1 VRKPDRS
8 LAALVTLS
16 AAFAAAVVAAASEQQ
31 QTPPTFRGGTETVA
45 IYATALDRGGQ
56 AITDLERAE
65 FEVYDDGRRQPLT
78 VFVKGLQP
86 ITAVVL
92 VDTSAS
98 MAPNLDSAR
107 TAAEQFVI
115 RMFPGDSARVGSF
128 SDRVNISPTFTSDRD
143 VLLTALREGLHIGN
157 PTMLWD
163 AIDQTMTSLTP
174 LGGRRVILVLTDGY
188 DTLSQTTGDAVFSRA
203 QADELMVYVVQFRT
217 NTIALM
223 AEEPLA
229 PTAGEIFGGNRRRAT
244 VASAEQLRRLSRQTG
259 GGHFT
264 LGRFDDVN
272 ATFTQVMQELHYQ
285 YVLGF
290 TPTAA
295 DGKVHQITV
304 RSTRRGSPSGPDKAT
319 RPAPLSP
326 RRRSG
331 AERAGD
337 GGPSERSRND
347 RSFF

>member
-1 VRKPDRS
+1 MATIGRA
-8 LAALVTLS
+8 LAGLV
-16 AAFAAAVVAAASEQQ
+16 AAATAAVVLVAAPLELQPPQ

-56 AITDLERAE
+56 AVIDLNRGD
-65 FEVYDDGRRQPLT
+65 FEVYDNGRRQPLT

-115 RMFPGDSARVGSF
+115 RMLPGDTARVGSF
-128 SDRVNISPTFTSDRD
+128 SDQVRISPTFTADRD
-143 VLLTALREGLHIGN
+143 ALLQGLREDLHIGN

-163 AIDQTMTSLTP
+163 ALDQTMTALTP

-188 DTLSQTTGDAVFSRA
+188 DTRSTTTAQTLLERA
-203 QADELMVYVVQFRT
+203 RADELMVYVVQFRT
-217 NTIALM
+217 NAIALL

-229 PTAGEIFGGNRRRAT
+229 PSASEVFSGNRRRAT
-244 VASAEQLRRLSRQTG
+244 AQSAESLRRLSRQTG
-259 GGHFT
+259 GGHFV

-272 ATFTQVMQELHYQ
+272 TTFTQVMQELHYQ

-290 TPTAA
+290 TPERA

-304 RSTRRGSPSGPDKAT
+304 RSTRPGITVRARQSYLAGP
-319 RPAPLSP
+319 P
-326 RRRSG
+326 R
-331 AERAGD
+331 
-337 GGPSERSRND
+337 
-347 RSFF
+347 

>member
-1 VRKPDRS
+1 LRTDRS
-8 LAALVTLS
+8 FAGLLVLFP
-16 AAFAAAVVAAASEQQ
+16 AVAAAAVLAAAPAQQ
-31 QTPPTFRGGTETVA
+31 QTPPTFRGGAETVA

-56 AITDLERAE
+56 AVLDLERSE

-98 MAPNLDSAR
+98 MAPNLDSAK
-107 TAAEQFVI
+107 TAAEQFII
-115 RMFPGDSARVGSF
+115 RMFPGDTARVGSF
-128 SDRVNISPTFTSDRD
+128 SDRINISPTFTSDRD
-143 VLLTALREGLHIGN
+143 SLLKGLREGLHIGN

-174 LGGRRVILVLTDGY
+174 LGGRRVILVLTDGF
-188 DTLSQTTGDAVFSRA
+188 DTLSEATGEAVLERA
-203 QADELMVYVVQFRT
+203 RADELMVYVVQFRT

-229 PTAGEIFGGNRRRAT
+229 PTAGEVFSGNRRRAT
-244 VASAEQLRRLSRQTG
+244 LQSTDYLRRLSRQTG

-272 ATFTQVMQELHYQ
+272 TTFTQVMQELHYQ

-290 TPTAA
+290 TPTQS

-304 RSTRRGSPSGPDKAT
+304 RSTRPGISVRARQSY
-319 RPAPLSP
+319 
-326 RRRSG
+326 
-331 AERAGD
+331 RAGT
-337 GGPSERSRND
+337 N
-347 RSFF
+347 